1 MLIIFRRQSL
11 KFWWRLVDL
20 RWTADR
26 KEVDGVKIYCLGLF

>member
-1 MLIIFRRQSL
+1 
-11 KFWWRLVDL
+11 VDL